1 MQGANGSAD
10 CSLGSIS
17 TIAAS
22 ERILI
27 SALTSTGLWASRI
40 L

>member
-1 MQGANGSAD
+1 MQGTNGSAD

-22 ERILI
+22 ERILN

-40 L
+40 P